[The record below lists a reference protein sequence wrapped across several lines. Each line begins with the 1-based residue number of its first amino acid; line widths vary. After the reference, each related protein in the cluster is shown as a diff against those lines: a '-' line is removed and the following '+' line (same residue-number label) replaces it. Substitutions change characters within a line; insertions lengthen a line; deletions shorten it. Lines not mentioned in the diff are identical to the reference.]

1 MEKAWKLGE
10 DLHTEDSL
18 LDGLTFADLILTV
31 HCNCRDITPNAVRK
45 ELMEILAS
53 RKQDMFYLLEMNMDV
68 IMAEARKGERNE
80 KEDRFARYVR
90 GLQWQDRQSFCQNR
104 VFR

>member
-1 MEKAWKLGE
+1 MNMEKAWKLGE

-68 IMAEARKGERNE
+68 IMAEARKGR
-80 KEDRFARYVR
+80 A
-90 GLQWQDRQSFCQNR
+90 
-104 VFR
+104 